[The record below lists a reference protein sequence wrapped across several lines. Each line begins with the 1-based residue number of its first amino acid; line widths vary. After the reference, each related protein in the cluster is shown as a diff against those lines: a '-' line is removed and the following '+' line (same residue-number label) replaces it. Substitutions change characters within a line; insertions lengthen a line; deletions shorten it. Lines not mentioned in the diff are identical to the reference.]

1 MCDIAP
7 HEAEESVSEEHETA
21 AAAAAA
27 AAIGG
32 KDCGIADVDAGVA
45 CSNDSNHN
53 CGNSDGDGEEVD
65 AFAHDAVLLA
75 FKVST
80 LLRNDSACSSSRRE
94 ELNIMC
100 IPFAPRPSFPSL
112 SGECRRRRL
121 LAALAGENH
130 RYMLA
135 QRPSR

>member
-27 AAIGG
+27 AIGG
-32 KDCGIADVDAGVA
+32 KDCGIADVDAGGA

-53 CGNSDGDGEEVD
+53 RGNSDGDGEEVD

-80 LLRNDSACSSSRRE
+80 PLRNDSACSLSRRK
-94 ELNIMC
+94 ELNCMY

-112 SGECRRRRL
+112 AGERRRRRL
-121 LAALAGENH
+121 PAALAGENR